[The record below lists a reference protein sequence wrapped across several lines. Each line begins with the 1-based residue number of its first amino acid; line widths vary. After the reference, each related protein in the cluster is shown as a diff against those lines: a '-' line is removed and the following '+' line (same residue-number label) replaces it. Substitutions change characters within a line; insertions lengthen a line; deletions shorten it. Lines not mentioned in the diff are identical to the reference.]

1 MGEGGVPGVMPLH
14 ADGQGTSGAQQQG
27 TEGRCCRH
35 LEKKKKEIDGM
46 VNAVS
51 ARVLLPAEH
60 PDSAA
65 SSCGDAAGPR
75 TAGLARRSLGA
86 LFKEKDSKL

>member
-14 ADGQGTSGAQQQG
+14 ADGQGTSGAQRRG
-27 TEGRCCRH
+27 LRGGAVVTW
-35 LEKKKKEIDGM
+35 KKKKEIDGM

>member
-1 MGEGGVPGVMPLH
+1 
-14 ADGQGTSGAQQQG
+14 
-27 TEGRCCRH
+27 
-35 LEKKKKEIDGM
+35 M